1 MVSAQKF
8 LATARRFP
16 ALAEEAG
23 PAFMRLLSAGTV
35 AAESLLE
42 PATREQAV
50 VLTTP
55 YAYISGHYRTRVQ
68 VWMDC
73 TSRRWFQQDV
83 REIVN
88 PHVLKPGWRE
98 DQVWSDE
105 MNEAL
110 TRENGARVVR
120 ALLRRCGEVLVAA
133 AANIDSQGFEQDGPL
148 LEALFAQEGG
158 ERDATSPGSAGSS

>member
-1 MVSAQKF
+1 M
-8 LATARRFP
+8 
-16 ALAEEAG
+16 
-23 PAFMRLLSAGTV
+23 
-35 AAESLLE
+35 E

-83 REIVN
+83 REIIN
-88 PHVLKPGWRE
+88 PRAEARWRE

-110 TRENGARVVR
+110 TRENGAGGQGAV
-120 ALLRRCGEVLVAA
+120 APLR
-133 AANIDSQGFEQDGPL
+133 
-148 LEALFAQEGG
+148 
-158 ERDATSPGSAGSS
+158 

>member
-1 MVSAQKF
+1 
-8 LATARRFP
+8 
-16 ALAEEAG
+16 
-23 PAFMRLLSAGTV
+23 
-35 AAESLLE
+35 
-42 PATREQAV
+42 
-50 VLTTP
+50 
-55 YAYISGHYRTRVQ
+55 
-68 VWMDC
+68 MDC